1 MKKILCIL
9 LFLFSCGPSRELA
22 YEKYEKERKEALLK
36 EALQFT
42 ARFTFVE
49 DALEVRVGEEKLKEP
64 FEFLVL
70 PGNKYTFSIKF
81 KKSSYT
87 GEIYVKE
94 EGGDYGKYPGYDIPI
109 SKELRE
115 YVDKE
120 GEASFFITSP
130 DRKRNILQIVIK
142 KGN

>member
-1 MKKILCIL
+1 MKKFIVIL
-9 LFLFSCGPSRELA
+9 LIFSCGPSRELV
-22 YEKYEKERKEALLK
+22 YKKYEEERKEALLK
-36 EALQFT
+36 GALEFT
-42 ARFTFVE
+42 VRFTFVE
-49 DALEVRVGEEKLKEP
+49 DAETVIVGDGKLKEP

-70 PGNKYTFSIKF
+70 PGKEYGFSIKF

-94 EGGDYGKYPGYDIPI
+94 EGGDYGKYPGYDVPI

-115 YVDKE
+115 YVDRE
-120 GEASFFITSP
+120 GETSFFVSSP
-130 DRKRNILQIVIK
+130 DGKNVLQIVIR

>member
-1 MKKILCIL
+1 MRKILCIIL
-9 LFLFSCGPSRELA
+9 LFSCGPSRELA
-22 YEKYEKERKEALLK
+22 YEKYEKERKEAIIK
-36 EALQFT
+36 GALEFT
-42 ARFTFVE
+42 VRFTFVE
-49 DALEVRVGEEKLKEP
+49 DAEEVSIGEEKLKKP

-70 PGNKYTFSIKF
+70 PGNKYIFTIKL

-120 GEASFFITSP
+120 GEASFFVTSP
-130 DRKRNILQIVIK
+130 DRKKNILQIVIRREK
-142 KGN
+142 